1 MMETVTDRV
10 TRYLLAR
17 IRRHAVLNLYNS
29 SAVAGLL
36 DERFID
42 HDEERGTVWTVSD
55 EALHLLTGHQ
65 MNDRQLVTQ
74 RLRKSMMSGSGLA
87 LEFYDV
93 EADRDTVL
101 QVPPHTKPTIANVG
115 APDADNGA
123 DYIAGGLT
131 TAVAGRTS
139 PNKRDVFAL
148 VRQHVPAPSVAPV
161 AVALLVARAIGS
173 SLSDIAALRKLMS
186 RPDVYALIKA
196 PVPRFERRFT
206 QMLEDGL
213 LLPYRMKV
221 GDVYHGAS
229 LREQQSSDRRTR
241 PRRPVKLLS
250 GRGACHFEH
259 AVLSQH
265 LGDALLDRAIPVIVV
280 DETSIAPSPSL
291 ALTADIVFECGG
303 LDHTLLAELLH
314 LTLGI
319 APTRSLKRME
329 ALALDLEGL
338 SIDDLTLSIR
348 PSHDLETILTTL
360 AALGDRARNRDENDQ
375 DEDSDGRRGRSSR
388 ETKPKSRNAASKD
401 AGKPSSSLE
410 GVDIIRPLE
419 PPAEKMGAETDVDG
433 MAMSEPSVDMHMHQ
447 LRIETLSGY
456 GEGRQWALDLKDDL
470 QVWREGGLGWS
481 EMNTKLL
488 LSGPPGTGKTT
499 YARALCNTLQVPL
512 LVTSV
517 AAWLE
522 PGYLGDVLKR
532 MSQAFEAARSHAPS
546 ILFIDEIDN
555 IGSRSGGRREQH
567 DDYWRSLINRLLELL
582 DGASKTEGVIV
593 VAATNL
599 PDRIDPALLR
609 SGRLE
614 KHVNIP
620 MPDTDALSGILAHH
634 LATDLASVLSSA
646 PLRKSIRHLRPPKA
660 KDRDPQQHRKTT
672 GPQNPDHGKGAP
684 Q

>member
-1 MMETVTDRV
+1 MMETVTDRI
-10 TRYLLAR
+10 TRCLLAR
-17 IRRHAVLNLYNS
+17 IRRHAVLDLYNS
-29 SAVAGLL
+29 AAVAGLL

-55 EALHLLTGHQ
+55 EARHLLTGHQ
-65 MNDRQLVTQ
+65 LNDRQLVAR
-74 RLRKSMMSGSGLA
+74 RLRKSMMSGSGPA

-93 EADRDTVL
+93 ETDRDTVL
-101 QVPPHTKPTIANVG
+101 QVPPHTKSTIASGG
-115 APDADNGA
+115 ATDADNGA
-123 DYIAGGLT
+123 DRSADGAR
-131 TAVAGRTS
+131 TAVPDRPTPA
-139 PNKRDVFAL
+139 KARDVLAL
-148 VRQHVPAPSVAPV
+148 VRQHVPAPSVALV
-161 AVALLVARAIGS
+161 AVALLVARAVGS
-173 SLSDIAALRKLMS
+173 SISDNATLRRFMS
-186 RPDVYALIKA
+186 RPDLFALIKA

-206 QMLEDGL
+206 QMLEEGL
-213 LLPYRMKV
+213 LLPYRVKV

-265 LGDALLDRAIPVIVV
+265 LGDALLDRAIPIIVV

-314 LTLGI
+314 ITLGI

-329 ALALDLEGL
+329 ALAIDLEGL

-360 AALGDRARNRDENDQ
+360 AVLGDRARNRDEDDQ

-401 AGKPSSSLE
+401 AGKASSSLE

-419 PPAEKMGAETDVDG
+419 PPAEKTGAVTDVEG
-433 MAMSEPSVDMHMHQ
+433 MAMSEPSVDSHMHQ

-470 QVWREGGLGWS
+470 QVWRKGGIGWS

-512 LVTSV
+512 LITSV

-582 DGASKTEGVIV
+582 DGASKTDGVIV

-614 KHVNIP
+614 KHVAIP

-646 PLRKSIRHLRPPKA
+646 PLRKSIRHLRPPTA
-660 KDRDPQQHRKTT
+660 KDHDPQHRKTT
-672 GPQNPDHGKGAP
+672 EPRNPEHEKGAP